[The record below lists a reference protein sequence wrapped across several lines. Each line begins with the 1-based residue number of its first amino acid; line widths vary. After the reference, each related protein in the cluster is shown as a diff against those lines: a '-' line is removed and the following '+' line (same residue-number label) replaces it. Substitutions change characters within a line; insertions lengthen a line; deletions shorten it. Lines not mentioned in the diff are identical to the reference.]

1 MASRRR
7 ADRPA
12 RPATR
17 AGRPGKPAAPR
28 SRRAAAASKATP
40 RSAAARAP
48 SPAPDLAPAAFLAAL
63 PEPRRSEL
71 TRIDRFVRDTLPDL
85 ERVVR
90 SGMLGYGPFHYRY
103 ASGREGDT
111 VKIGLASRA
120 QYVSLY
126 TCAADARGHVAER
139 YRARLPGADIGKG
152 CVRFRR
158 FDDLDPEVLREL
170 LLEVDRVGYEP

>member
-7 ADRPA
+7 AAAPS
-12 RPATR
+12 R
-17 AGRPGKPAAPR
+17 AAAGVGRPGKPAGPR
-28 SRRAAAASKATP
+28 ARRATATSKAGP
-40 RSAAARAP
+40 RSAAAPAR
-48 SPAPDLAPAAFLAAL
+48 SPAPDQTPAAYLATL
-63 PEPRRSEL
+63 PEPRRGEL
-71 TRIDRFVRDTLPDL
+71 TRIDRFIRETLPGL

-111 VKIGLASRA
+111 VTIGLSSRA

-126 TCAADARGHVAER
+126 LCAADARGHVAER

-152 CVRFRR
+152 CVRFKR
-158 FDDLDPEVLREL
+158 FDDLDPEVVREL
-170 LLEVDRVGYEP
+170 LLEAERTGYAP